1 MQQYYTAIIFLNI
14 FAMLII
20 QLCISNSNTLTEM
33 RKKQFYKLFNVIIIA
48 AFCEWLGN
56 YLQGS
61 GSSTRILHIIV
72 KAIELSIAPSIG
84 FFVAW
89 IIEKKDTKPVYLYLI
104 AHAVIEVLSGIFG
117 FVYLVDSNSVYTHG
131 SFYWIYILA
140 YMLSVVYVI
149 VIVLRNLK
157 RYQYN
162 GGKYFGLVILFMLT
176 GIIVQ
181 TINSS
186 LKVDYVTLG
195 IAAIMIYVFTLEMI
209 YQTDE
214 LTELVNRRG
223 FENYISHLQEKCILL
238 FIDVDSFKA
247 INDTYGHAYGDVV
260 LKTIGRMIRRQY
272 AKYGKCFRY
281 GGDEFC
287 VVVTKRLEEIDLLN
301 SSVNQTL
308 AQLRKE
314 DHRLP
319 TISLGYAY
327 YDQNYENVLDS
338 IEEADRM
345 MYLHKKEKKVEMR

>member
-20 QLCISNSNTLTEM
+20 QLCIGNSNTLTQL

-48 AFCEWLGN
+48 ALCEWMGN
-56 YLQGS
+56 ALQGS
-61 GSSTRILHIIV
+61 GSSTRIIHIIV
-72 KAIELSIAPSIG
+72 KALELSLAPSIG
-84 FFVAW
+84 FFVAS
-89 IIEKKDTKPVYLYLI
+89 IIEKKNTKLIYLYLAI
-104 AHAVIEVLSGIFG
+104 HAVIEVLSGFFG
-117 FVYLVDSNSVYTHG
+117 FIYSVNQNSVYTHG
-131 SFYWIYILA
+131 PFYWIYILA
-140 YMLSVVYVI
+140 YMLSVLYLVL
-149 VIVLRNLK
+149 IVLRNMK

-162 GGKYFGLVILFMLT
+162 GGKYFGLVILFMIT
-176 GIIVQ
+176 GIVIQ
-181 TINSS
+181 TVNSR

-195 IAAIMIYVFTLEMI
+195 MAAIMIYVFTLEMI

-223 FENYISHLQEKCILL
+223 FENYVSHLQEKCILL
-238 FIDVDSFKA
+238 FIDVDSFKS
-247 INDTYGHAYGDVV
+247 INDTYGHAYGDTV
-260 LKTIGRMIRRQY
+260 LKTVGRTIRKQY

-287 VVVTKRLEEIDLLN
+287 VVITKDLEKIDQLN

-308 AQLRKE
+308 EHLRTE

-338 IEEADRM
+338 IAEADQM
-345 MYLHKKEKKVEMR
+345 MYLHKREKKIEDR